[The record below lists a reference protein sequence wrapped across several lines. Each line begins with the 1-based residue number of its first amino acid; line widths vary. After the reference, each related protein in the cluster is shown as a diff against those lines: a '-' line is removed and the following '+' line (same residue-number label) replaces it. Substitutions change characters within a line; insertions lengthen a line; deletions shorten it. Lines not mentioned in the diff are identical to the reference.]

1 VADAIAGIKKFKS
14 RAFLAKTDISMAYRN
29 LPLRPEDYHLV
40 GFFWNN
46 LYYFDKCLP
55 MGCSV
60 SCQIFERFSSGL
72 HWIGQYYMPEGLMF
86 HILDDFLIVQKNF
99 KFIWTSFY
107 KFAMKLVF
115 QWQLKKRW
123 DLLHV

>member
-1 VADAIAGIKKFKS
+1 
-14 RAFLAKTDISMAYRN
+14 
-29 LPLRPEDYHLV
+29 
-40 GFFWNN
+40 
-46 LYYFDKCLP
+46 

-86 HILDDFLIVQKNF
+86 HILDDFLIVQKNV

-107 KFAMKLVF
+107 KFAIAKEDFCKPWIYLFLQEMPET
-115 QWQLKKRW
+115 
-123 DLLHV
+123 